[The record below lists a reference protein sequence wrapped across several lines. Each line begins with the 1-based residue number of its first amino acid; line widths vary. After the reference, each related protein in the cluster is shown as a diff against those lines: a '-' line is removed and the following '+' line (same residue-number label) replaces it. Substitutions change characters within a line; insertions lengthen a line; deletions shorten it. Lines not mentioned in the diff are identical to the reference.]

1 MKKVTK
7 DEDNSTTE
15 ILPEDNKILELENKI
30 GELTLGWQRTQA
42 DFQNFRRTAEA
53 DRQKL
58 IKMASADI
66 IIEILPVLD
75 NFQLAAKH
83 VPTEI
88 ENNNWTQGVKQI
100 EKQLES
106 ILSNAGLIKIETIGK
121 EFDPNYHEAVEHIAS
136 DQPAESVIE
145 EIQAGYI
152 FDDTV
157 LRPAKV
163 KVSSGPANK

>member
-1 MKKVTK
+1 MKKVTI
-7 DEDNSTTE
+7 DEENTTNE
-15 ILPEDNKILELENKI
+15 ILPKDTKVLELENKI

-42 DFQNFRRTAEA
+42 DFQNFRRTSEA

-58 IKMASADI
+58 IKLASADL

-83 VPTEI
+83 VPAEL

-106 ILSNAGLIKIETIGK
+106 ILSSAGLIKIETVGK
-121 EFDPNYHEAVEHIAS
+121 EFDPNFHEAVEHVAS
-136 DQPAESVIE
+136 DQPAESIAE
-145 EIQAGYI
+145 ELQAGYI
-152 FDDTV
+152 FADTV

-163 KVSSGPANK
+163 KVSSGPAKN